1 LPDQFPGLK
10 IFDQGNFGASG
21 ITELHPVFV
30 HEDTRKINAAA
41 MNPEQ
46 LLER

>member
-1 LPDQFPGLK
+1 LPAEFPRLK
-10 IFDQGNFGASG
+10 IFDQGNFSASA
-21 ITELHPVFV
+21 ITALHPVLV
-30 HEDTRKINAAA
+30 HEDTRKINATA